1 MKAIYLAIKAYKSSW
16 KGCKHIRIKS
26 DNATAIAY
34 INNMGGM
41 VSNSCN
47 HLTREI
53 WTYCTDQKIWLS
65 AVYIPGKDNKT
76 ADYMSRLFNENTE

>member
-26 DNATAIAY
+26 DNTTAIAY

-53 WTYCTDQKIWLS
+53 
-65 AVYIPGKDNKT
+65 
-76 ADYMSRLFNENTE
+76 